1 MCVAA
6 APTEAAAVEESVVT
20 ESAQVVQ
27 VETSEPTVESTE
39 DSDDDD
45 EQTETVTDAGAAD
58 QLTRHTQL
66 ATGKTGHPPH
76 SL

>member
-1 MCVAA
+1 V
-6 APTEAAAVEESVVT
+6 TEAATAVETTAARVEESVVT
-20 ESAQVVQ
+20 EAAQVVQ

-39 DSDDDD
+39 DSDEDD

-66 ATGKTGHPPH
+66 ATGIALYPY
-76 SL
+76 S